1 VIKSRNGYLL
11 AISSWYAAFG
21 MQSVLFAWLVTIV
34 LRESAE
40 RVGLAQMSVLLPGL
54 FLILIA
60 GVLADRIGQKR
71 QAIWS
76 QLFAGVLPLLLICAL
91 LFDALSYPV
100 MIVYALLMGIAQ
112 AFLTPARDGLLNLV
126 AGQNVQRM
134 VMLTSL
140 CQFGFQILGYTLAG
154 FADTVGPIYILSF
167 QSVILLLG
175 TWGFFRLGAIG
186 RPAVVAK
193 KDRETVLKGLWEGA
207 STVLGNPVMRA
218 VLIQNIA
225 MGFFFMGSF
234 IVAFPLAIREVF
246 AGSSADLAGLN
257 ALNSLGL
264 VLTILVLL
272 RVGYVSRAGRALILA
287 QGIGSLVLMSAGFVA
302 NQIIFTGLV
311 FVWGICGGLAMPM
324 SRTLLQQLAPANQRG
339 RVMSFYAF
347 SFMGAGPFGALLNG
361 YVSDLYGP
369 QQAIIFS
376 GLGMIIVL
384 IVVTSVSPLWRN
396 VIVADEAKP
405 S

>member
-1 VIKSRNGYLL
+1 
-11 AISSWYAAFG
+11 
-21 MQSVLFAWLVTIV
+21 
-34 LRESAE
+34 
-40 RVGLAQMSVLLPGL
+40 
-54 FLILIA
+54 
-60 GVLADRIGQKR
+60 
-71 QAIWS
+71 
-76 QLFAGVLPLLLICAL
+76 
-91 LFDALSYPV
+91 
-100 MIVYALLMGIAQ
+100 
-112 AFLTPARDGLLNLV
+112 
-126 AGQNVQRM
+126 
-134 VMLTSL
+134 
-140 CQFGFQILGYTLAG
+140 
-154 FADTVGPIYILSF
+154 
-167 QSVILLLG
+167 
-175 TWGFFRLGAIG
+175 
-186 RPAVVAK
+186 
-193 KDRETVLKGLWEGA
+193 
-207 STVLGNPVMRA
+207 VLGNPVMRA

-246 AGSSADLAGLN
+246 AGSSADLAALN

-287 QGIGSLVLMSAGFVA
+287 QAIGSLVLMSAGFVA

-361 YVSDLYGP
+361 YVSNLYGP

>member
-1 VIKSRNGYLL
+1 
-11 AISSWYAAFG
+11 

-76 QLFAGVLPLLLICAL
+76 QLFAAILPLLLIFAL
-91 LFDALSYPV
+91 LLDALSYPV
-100 MIVYALLMGIAQ
+100 MIAYALLMGVAQ

-140 CQFGFQILGYTLAG
+140 CQFGFQIIGYTLAG

-175 TWGFFRLGAIG
+175 TWGFFQLGEIG
-186 RPAVVAK
+186 RPVVAK
-193 KDRETVLKGLWEGA
+193 LDRESVVKGLWEGA

-246 AGSSADLAGLN
+246 AGSSADLAALN

-287 QGIGSLVLMSAGFVA
+287 QGVGSFVLMSAGFVS
-302 NQIIFTGLV
+302 NQIVFTGLV

-376 GLGMIIVL
+376 GLGMVIVL
-384 IVVTSVSPLWRN
+384 LVVTSVSPLWRN
-396 VIVADEAKP
+396 VIIADEPKA
-405 S
+405 

>member
-1 VIKSRNGYLL
+1 
-11 AISSWYAAFG
+11 

-40 RVGLAQMSVLLPGL
+40 RVGFAQMSVLLPGL

-76 QLFAGVLPLLLICAL
+76 QMFAGVMPLFLILAFM
-91 LFDALSYPV
+91 FDALSYPV
-100 MIVYALLMGIAQ
+100 MIIYALLMGIAQ
-112 AFLTPARDGLLNLV
+112 AILTPARDGLLNLV
-126 AGQNVQRM
+126 AGENVQRM
-134 VMLTSL
+134 VMLSSL
-140 CQFGFQILGYTLAG
+140 CQFGFQILGFTIAG
-154 FADTVGPIYILSF
+154 FADSVGPILILSF
-167 QSVILLLG
+167 QSVILLIG
-175 TWGFFRLGAIG
+175 TWGYFQLGEIG
-186 RPAVVAK
+186 RPVVAK

-207 STVLGNPVMRA
+207 ATVVGNPVMRA

-234 IVAFPLAIREVF
+234 IVGFPLVIREVF
-246 AGSSADLAGLN
+246 AGSSSDLAALN

-264 VLTILVLL
+264 VLTVLVLL
-272 RVGYVSRAGRALILA
+272 RVGYISRAGRALIMA
-287 QGIGSLVLMSAGFVA
+287 QGIGSLVLLSAGLVS
-302 NQIIFTGLV
+302 NQIVFTSLV

-324 SRTLLQQLAPANQRG
+324 SRTLLQQLAPADQRG

-361 YVSDLYGP
+361 YLSDIYGP
-369 QQAIIFS
+369 QQAIVIS
-376 GLGMIIVL
+376 GVGMITVL
-384 IVVTSVSPLWRN
+384 LLVSSVSPLWRN
-396 VIVADEAKP
+396 VIVAEEVSEP
-405 S
+405 T

>member
-1 VIKSRNGYLL
+1 
-11 AISSWYAAFG
+11 

-76 QLFAGVLPLLLICAL
+76 QLFAAILPLLLIFAL
-91 LFDALSYPV
+91 LLDALSYPV
-100 MIVYALLMGIAQ
+100 MIAYALLMGVAQ

-140 CQFGFQILGYTLAG
+140 CQFGFQIIGYTLAG

-167 QSVILLLG
+167 QAVILLLG
-175 TWGFFRLGAIG
+175 TWGFFQLGEIG
-186 RPAVVAK
+186 RPVVAK
-193 KDRETVLKGLWEGA
+193 QDRESVVKGLWEGA

-246 AGSSADLAGLN
+246 AGSSADLAALN

-287 QGIGSLVLMSAGFVA
+287 QGVGSFVLMSAGFVS
-302 NQIIFTGLV
+302 NQIVFTGLV

-376 GLGMIIVL
+376 GLGMVIVL
-384 IVVTSVSPLWRN
+384 LVVTSVSPLWRN
-396 VIVADEAKP
+396 VIIADEPKA
-405 S
+405 

>member
-1 VIKSRNGYLL
+1 
-11 AISSWYAAFG
+11 

-76 QLFAGVLPLLLICAL
+76 QLFAAILPLLLIFAL
-91 LFDALSYPV
+91 LLDALSYPV
-100 MIVYALLMGIAQ
+100 MIAYALLMGVAQ

-140 CQFGFQILGYTLAG
+140 CQFGFQIIGYTLAG

-175 TWGFFRLGAIG
+175 TWGFFQLGEIG
-186 RPAVVAK
+186 RPVVAK
-193 KDRETVLKGLWEGA
+193 QDRESVVKGLWEGA

-246 AGSSADLAGLN
+246 AGSSADLAALN

-287 QGIGSLVLMSAGFVA
+287 QGVGSFVLMSAGFVS
-302 NQIIFTGLV
+302 NQIVFTGLV

-376 GLGMIIVL
+376 GLGMVIVL
-384 IVVTSVSPLWRN
+384 LVVTSVSPLWRN
-396 VIVADEAKP
+396 VIIADEPKA
-405 S
+405 